1 MDKHQKITVTSLVR
15 ELRRRTQRLQTGF
28 GERRQS
34 LNIAPI
40 NDRRRNDLFATR
52 PTPTTYEWII
62 AAESGPLEGMRYAVA
77 APVVVGQDPDCD
89 LTLMSSQVSLQHM
102 RLSLE
107 RYTLYV
113 EDMGS
118 SSGTLLNGERLHGRQ
133 PLHHGDILQVQDSR
147 FRVSCGYFRS
157 SGLPLGSTRKDEE
170 QRDTRS
176 DIPPAG

>member
-1 MDKHQKITVTSLVR
+1 MDKHQKMTVASLVR
-15 ELRRRTQRLQTGF
+15 ELRRRTQRLKNGLV
-28 GERRQS
+28 ERRQS

-52 PTPTTYEWII
+52 PTPTTYEWVIT
-62 AAESGPLEGMRYAVA
+62 AESGPLEALRYAIA

-89 LTLMSSQVSLQHM
+89 LTLMSPQVSLQHM
-102 RLSLE
+102 RLTLE

-118 SSGTLLNGERLHGRQ
+118 STGTLLNGEPLRGRQ
-133 PLHHGDILQVQDSR
+133 PLHHGDSLQVHDTR

-157 SGLPLGSTRKDEE
+157 SGLPLVSARKDEE
-170 QRDTRS
+170 GRDVRV
-176 DIPPAG
+176 DR